1 LQFQINLN
9 FTNLI
14 IQTKSYPRA
23 ALIGNPSDGYN
34 GKTIAFVFS
43 NFSADITLF
52 QSPELV
58 IEPEELDLT
67 KFKSIEEL
75 VHDVN
80 LHGYYGGMRLLKAT
94 VKVFYDYCREC
105 NIKLDQRNFTIR
117 YKSSI
122 PHRLG
127 LAGSSAIITAG
138 MKALM
143 SFYGVDIPKPLL
155 ANLVLS
161 VETEE
166 LKIGAGLQDR
176 VAQVFETPVFMDFD
190 KKFMDKQGFGNY
202 VPIDA
207 KLFPPL
213 YIAYRSD
220 QSSGS
225 EIVHNDLRARYNY
238 KEPEVVN
245 AMSEWA
251 ELAEKVHECIES
263 GKTDLLPGMINR
275 NFDLRRSII
284 SISKE
289 NTDMVE
295 TARSVGASAKFTGS
309 GGAIIGTFRDE
320 AMYEKLKKALGK
332 KGIEVLQPVIVNH
345 KKFS

>member
-1 LQFQINLN
+1 V
-9 FTNLI
+9 I

-23 ALIGNPSDGYN
+23 ALIGNPSDGYY
-34 GKTIAFVFS
+34 GKTIAFLFS

-52 QSPELV
+52 QTPELE
-58 IEPEELDLT
+58 IQPEQLDLT
-67 KFKSIEEL
+67 KFNSIEEL
-75 VHDVN
+75 VQDVN

-94 VKVFYDYCREC
+94 VKVFYEYCREC

-143 SFYGVDIPKPLL
+143 SFYGVAIPKPIL
-155 ANLVLS
+155 ANLILA

-176 VAQVFETPVFMDFD
+176 VAQVYETPVFMDFD
-190 KKFMDKQGFGNY
+190 KKYMDKQGFGKY
-202 VPIDA
+202 TPIEA
-207 KLFPPL
+207 KKFPPM
-213 YIAYRSD
+213 YIAYRTD

-225 EIVHNDLRARYNY
+225 EVVHNDLRARYNY
-238 KEPEVVN
+238 KEPEVLN
-245 AMSEWA
+245 AMNEWA
-251 ELAEKVHECIES
+251 GLAEKVRGCLETGNYSE
-263 GKTDLLPGMINR
+263 LPQYINR
-275 NFDLRRSII
+275 NFDLRRSILA
-284 SISKE
+284 ISKE
-289 NTDMVE
+289 NIDMIE

-309 GGAIIGTFRDE
+309 GGAIIGTFTDE
-320 AMYEKLKKALGK
+320 DMFVKLKSTLAR
-332 KGIEVLQPVIVNH
+332 KGVEVLNPDIVNH
-345 KKFS
+345 K